1 MITWEL
7 IKNLLIVVGL
17 GLTLALPFYLS
28 LEIKA
33 RKHYKNQ
40 AD

>member
-7 IKNLLIVVGL
+7 IKNLLIVVAL

-28 LEIKA
+28 LEIQA
-33 RKHYKNQ
+33 RKYYKNQ
-40 AD
+40 ED